1 MSNTNNTI
9 LKIFKSRTNIIEQL
23 KSLSYDVE
31 DYEHFS
37 KTDIDN
43 MFRTNQLDMLCTN
56 NVNGRKI
63 YVRYSLASSV
73 NKSITNIIHQIF
85 NLERILTP
93 EDTLCIIQDDEPN
106 DSLID
111 TLTKTFNR
119 SGIFVVVHNIQ
130 RLQFNI
136 LKHVKVPQYRVLSED
151 EKEQVKRDYSIVS
164 DSQFPEISRFDPVAL
179 AIYLRPGEVAQI
191 IASSPTAGQSVRYR
205 ICV

>member
-1 MSNTNNTI
+1 MANNTI
-9 LKIFKSRTNIIEQL
+9 LKLFKSRTNIIEQL
-23 KSLSYDVE
+23 KSLSYAVE
-31 DYEHFS
+31 DYENFS

-43 MFRTNQLDMLCTN
+43 MYRTNQLDMLCTN
-56 NVNGRKI
+56 TVNGRKI
-63 YVRYSLASSV
+63 YVRYAVAATV
-73 NKSITNIIHQIF
+73 NKSITNTVHQIF

-93 EDTLCIIQDDEPN
+93 EDTLCIIQEDEPN

-111 TLTKTFNR
+111 ILTKIYNR
-119 SGIFVVVHNIQ
+119 NGIFVVVHNIQ

-136 LKHVKVPQYRVLSED
+136 LKHMKVPKYRVLSEE
-151 EKEQVKRDYSIVS
+151 EKEQVKRDYSIVA

-191 IASSPTAGQSVRYR
+191 ITSSPTAGTSVRYR